1 MFHGLLP
8 ENARRS
14 EKAKLIKPQ
23 HLDRGGEGYVVT
35 FAIQGP
41 SRSVSFEASSIGYI
55 YFLSANR
62 HQRDC
67 NFDDV
72 LSLDKM

>member
-1 MFHGLLP
+1 MADVFHGLLP

-23 HLDRGGEGYVVT
+23 HLDSGGEGYVVT

-41 SRSVSFEASSIGYI
+41 SRSVSFEASSGIYI
-55 YFLSANR
+55 FCLQTDISGIATLTMY
-62 HQRDC
+62 
-67 NFDDV
+67 
-72 LSLDKM
+72 